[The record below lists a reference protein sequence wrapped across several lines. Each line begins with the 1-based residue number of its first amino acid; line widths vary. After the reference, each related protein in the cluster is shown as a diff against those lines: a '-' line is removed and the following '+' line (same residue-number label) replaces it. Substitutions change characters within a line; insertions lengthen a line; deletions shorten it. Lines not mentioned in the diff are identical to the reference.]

1 MPFYFTFQ
9 VHKSQTTISIMNS
22 QMNNRGD
29 EEYWSNEED
38 KEDMERRIA
47 SCDRRIA
54 IINGGGHNEVEKK
67 LVFHSICISG
77 IKTEKLIYTSILNPN
92 TNKEIYKMLLAKY
105 DELMRETYDLGGEL
119 VREDIW
125 GEGNYVGYCKG
136 SLDYRK
142 YIWEVCS
149 IEYGEEL

>member
-1 MPFYFTFQ
+1 M
-9 VHKSQTTISIMNS
+9 TTIYITE
-22 QMNNRGD
+22 Q
-29 EEYWSNEED
+29 EIKLAID
-38 KEDMERRIA
+38 K
-47 SCDRRIA
+47 CDRRIGN
-54 IINGGGHNEVEKK
+54 INREEQRVGFKEEFN
-67 LVFHSICISG
+67 SICISG

-92 TNKEIYKMLLAKY
+92 TNKEIYKMLLAKF

>member
-1 MPFYFTFQ
+1 
-9 VHKSQTTISIMNS
+9 
-22 QMNNRGD
+22 MNNRGD

-92 TNKEIYKMLLAKY
+92 TKKEIFKLLLAKF
-105 DELMRETYDLGGEL
+105 DEVMNNTYNIGEEL
-119 VREDIW
+119 VREGKW
-125 GEGNYVGYCKG
+125 GEGVYIDYCKG

-142 YIWEVCS
+142 YIYKMCC
-149 IEYGEEL
+149 YGYGKKL